1 MQALTGSPLREWR
14 LALGLRQADLAQA
27 AGISASYLNLME
39 HNRRRIAP
47 ELLARLAARLGV
59 EVAAL
64 AGAALA
70 DELRAAMADL
80 PEQGAEVDRIEN
92 FAGRFPGWTG
102 LLVALHRRSGGLLRA
117 VEALNDRLRHDPHL
131 STALHDMLS
140 AVSSVRSTEE
150 ILAETTN
157 IEPDWC
163 ARFLQNLHQDRERLA
178 LRVEPLVAF
187 LGGSDAKEIGAVV
200 APQEVVE
207 GWLAARG
214 WALAEIG
221 PDPARLAQRFGV
233 A

>member
-117 VEALNDRLRHDPHL
+117 VAGGRGAER
-131 STALHDMLS
+131 S
-140 AVSSVRSTEE
+140 AN
-150 ILAETTN
+150 TN
-157 IEPDWC
+157 
-163 ARFLQNLHQDRERLA
+163 
-178 LRVEPLVAF
+178 
-187 LGGSDAKEIGAVV
+187 
-200 APQEVVE
+200 
-207 GWLAARG
+207 
-214 WALAEIG
+214 G
-221 PDPARLAQRFGV
+221 PFN
-233 A
+233 